1 MLIHR
6 LLPLVFLAF
15 AAFVLSFCEKPD
27 DFESLGDLAFS
38 TDTVKF
44 DTLFTQVQS
53 PTRRLTIYNRISRGL
68 EVSEIS
74 LAKGAASV
82 FEMIIN
88 GDTRQLQTNVRINPR
103 DSILAFI
110 KLKAEV
116 EKNTDYF
123 DFLVF
128 RFKNGK
134 EQRVTLYA
142 HVLDAYF
149 FRDTVLTEAITTL
162 PNDKPIV
169 IDGYI
174 YVSPGTTLNI
184 MPGAELYFSSTTD
197 FDRAGNRYMR
207 SMMIIDGNLQAIG
220 TASRPVLFTNFRLGK
235 GYRDKSYQ
243 DEPGQWNGLI
253 FTKLSQGSRLSN
265 VILQNGSVGIRCDSV
280 SLTAEPKLTIENTVI
295 KNMANFCLLGL
306 GFDSTRVRAAPP
318 SVVAINVLAYNAGQ
332 NVVGLFGGG
341 KYIFSNCTF
350 SSFSNFQA
358 RSRSAVLGWTN
369 YLRDA
374 NNRIIGRY
382 PSDITVQN
390 CILWGSREDE
400 FIADLAPGAST
411 QLVFTHNLVRT
422 KRQDFSNTNL
432 INTDPLFVNTFAG
445 NYRLKKESSA
455 IDKGVQNDLTPITDI
470 EGKIRPNGSAPDV
483 GAYEFY

>member
-1 MLIHR
+1 MRIYR
-6 LLPLVFLAF
+6 LSPFIFLAL
-15 AAFVLSFCEKPD
+15 AAFVLFFCQKPEH
-27 DFESLGDLAFS
+27 FQPFGELAFS

-53 PTRRLTIYNRISRGL
+53 PTRRLTIYNRLSSGL
-68 EVSEIS
+68 EVSEVA
-74 LAKGAASV
+74 LAKGAESV

-88 GDTRQLQTNVRINPR
+88 GDTRQFQTNLRINPK

-128 RFKNGK
+128 RFKSGK
-134 EQRVTLYA
+134 EQRVVLYA

-169 IDGYI
+169 VDGYI

-184 MPGAELYFSSTTD
+184 MPGAELYFSSTTA

-220 TASRPVLFTNFRLGK
+220 TVSRPVLFTNFRLGK

-253 FTKLSQGSRLSN
+253 FTKLSQGSRLNN
-265 VILQNGSVGIRCDSV
+265 VILQNGSIGIRCDSV

-295 KNMANFCLLGL
+295 KNMANFCLLAL
-306 GFDSTRVRAAPP
+306 GFDSTRVRTAAP
-318 SVVAINVLAYNAGQ
+318 SIVATNVLAYNAGQ
-332 NVVGLFGGG
+332 NVVGVFGGG

-369 YLRDA
+369 YLRGS

-400 FIADLAPGAST
+400 FIADLAPNAPT

-422 KRQDFSNTNL
+422 KRKDLPPTNF
-432 INTDPLFVNTFAG
+432 INIEPLFVNSFAG
-445 NYRLKKESSA
+445 NYRLKKESLA
-455 IDKGVQNDLTPITDI
+455 IDKGIQNELTPLTDI
-470 EGKIRPNGSAPDV
+470 EGKIRPNGQAPDI

>member
-15 AAFVLSFCEKPD
+15 ILSFCEKPD
-27 DFESLGDLAFS
+27 NFNSFGHLAFS

-44 DTLFTQVQS
+44 DTLFTQTLS
-53 PTRRLTIYNRISRGL
+53 PTRRLTIYNRLSGGL
-68 EVSEIS
+68 EISEVF
-74 LAKGAASV
+74 LAKGATSV
-82 FEMIIN
+82 FEIIIN
-88 GDTRQLQTNVRINPR
+88 GDTRQFQTHVRINPR

-128 RFKNGK
+128 RFKDRK
-134 EQRVTLYA
+134 EQRVVLYA

-169 IDGYI
+169 VDGYI

-184 MPGAELYFSSTTD
+184 MPGTELYFSSATA

-220 TASRPVLFTNFRLGK
+220 TFSRPVLFTNFRLGK

-243 DEPGQWNGLI
+243 DESGQWNGLI
-253 FTKLSQGSRLSN
+253 FTKFSQGNRLKN

-280 SLTAEPKLTIENTVI
+280 SLTLEPKLTLENTLI

-318 SVVAINVLAYNAGQ
+318 SIIATNVLAYNAGQ

-350 SSFSNFQA
+350 SSFANFQS

-374 NNRIIGRY
+374 NNRIIARY

-400 FIADLAPGAST
+400 FIADLAANVWT
-411 QLVFTHNLVRT
+411 QLVFTHNLLRT
-422 KRQDFSNTNL
+422 KRQDFSSTNL
-432 INTDPLFVNTFAG
+432 INIDPLFVNAFTG
-445 NYRLKKESSA
+445 NYRLKKESLA
-455 IDKGVQNDLTPITDI
+455 IDKGIQNDFTPLTDI
-470 EGKIRPNGSAPDV
+470 EGKTRPKGQAPDI